1 MMRMDGRAVCYR
13 CGGTAHDLAWHDNC
27 EMTLQ
32 CCYCLAFTKVFGSP
46 PDSPSKKIGNPGS
59 FVLKYGRH
67 KGSTI
72 ESVAKLGDRG
82 IEYLMLLSRESP
94 KLKGIIDEYLGS
106 RSAVSV
112 QAASNHPEPHRS
124 PSRIEASIT
133 GSP

>member
-1 MMRMDGRAVCYR
+1 
-13 CGGTAHDLAWHDNC
+13 
-27 EMTLQ
+27 MTLQ

-46 PDSPSKKIGNPGS
+46 PDSPDKKMGNPGTY
-59 FVLKYGRH
+59 VLKYGRH

-72 ESVAKLGDRG
+72 DSVAKLGDRG
-82 IEYLMLLSRESP
+82 VEYLMLLSRESP

-112 QAASNHPEPHRS
+112 KAATHHPEPHRS
-124 PSRIEASIT
+124 PSREEASIT

>member
-1 MMRMDGRAVCYR
+1 MRVDDRVACYR
-13 CGGTAHDLAWHDNC
+13 CGGKAHDLARHNNF

-46 PDSPSKKIGNPGS
+46 PDSPAKKMDNPGS
-59 FVLKYGRH
+59 YVLKYGRH

-72 ESVAKLGDRG
+72 DSVAKLGDRG
-82 IEYLMLLSRESP
+82 VEYLMLLSRESP
-94 KLKGIIDEYLGS
+94 KLKVIIDEYLGS

-112 QAASNHPEPHRS
+112 KAAAKHPELHRS
-124 PSRIEASIT
+124 PSREEASIT